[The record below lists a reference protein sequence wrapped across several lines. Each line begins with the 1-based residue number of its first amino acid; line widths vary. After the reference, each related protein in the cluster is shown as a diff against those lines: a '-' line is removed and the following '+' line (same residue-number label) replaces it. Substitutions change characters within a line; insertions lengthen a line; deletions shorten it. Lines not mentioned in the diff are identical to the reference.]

1 MTDFSGF
8 QHLKDCVNS
17 RMKLSASKKARGR
30 VDELLEKS
38 DYLAALVQSAPRV
51 APILE
56 GIADHSPYLWRLI
69 MLDPHRLV
77 SLLSLS
83 PEECL
88 AILLGSVAGLW
99 SKCERDVDFMR
110 ELRRAKQ
117 AGALLIALADL
128 GQVWTVEQVTR
139 ALSDFADTAVGSA
152 LNFILKNTVAAG
164 RLVSPDEENPSAGCG
179 VVVLALGKHGAR
191 ELNYSSDVDLVVFYD
206 PESVAVP
213 AGQEPSQLYVRV
225 TRELARLLQERT
237 GDGYVLRV
245 DYRLRPDPGSTHV
258 AVSLPAAFAYYEM
271 LGQNWER
278 AAFIKARPVAGE
290 LSIGT
295 AFLKDLTP
303 FIWRKYFDY
312 AAIADI
318 HAMKR
323 QIHTVRGHA
332 EIAVAGHDIKLGR
345 GGIREIE
352 FFVQTQQLIYGGRR
366 PTLRGQRTL
375 DMLQELLTGNW
386 INAAAASQL
395 AGAYRF
401 LRTLEHRL
409 QMVADEQTQRLPA
422 EPEVLLHFVR
432 FCGYATIAAFGK
444 ALTAQLAQVQFH
456 YARLF
461 EDAPGLDASE
471 GSLVFTGTADDPAT
485 LETLSRLGFSDP
497 KSVTETIRG
506 WHFGRR
512 SAVQSPRAREV
523 LTELIPALL
532 KAFGG
537 AGDPDAALLA
547 FDQALGRMP
556 AAVELFSILKSND
569 RIRDLFADILGS
581 APRLAQV
588 IATRPHV
595 LDAAIDPSSFAP
607 IGKHRLK
614 HRIDE
619 ILDSGL
625 SIEDFLDRARDIAL
639 EESFLI
645 SLRFLAGSADARH
658 TAESY
663 SELAEGLVQATLE
676 RVQADFTLEY
686 GRVRSGACVIVAFG
700 KLGSSE
706 MTATSD
712 LDLVLLYDF
721 DEAHPESDGLRS
733 LHAVQY
739 YTRLTQRLVSAL
751 TVRTKRGPLYD
762 VDMRLRPSGKK
773 GPLATQIKGFVFY
786 QLSEAETWEHMA
798 LTRARVIAGD
808 AQLQREAAQNIR
820 SILMQKRD
828 PNLIRK
834 DIVDMRQLIASEKG
848 DDNPFDLKL
857 ARGALMDIEF
867 IAQYLVLIHAH
878 QYPDI
883 LKPSTEAVL
892 VCARDKGILNA
903 ENATVLIEAFSF
915 YSAMMQA
922 LRLAIEGPFQPAHTP
937 KGILKRMARV
947 AELPDFRTLER
958 SILETQRNVRNI
970 FVDILQK
977 NKTNI

>member
-1 MTDFSGF
+1 MTDFSHF
-8 QHLKDCVNS
+8 PPLKDSLTS
-17 RMKLSASKKARGR
+17 RIKLSAPKMARAKLA
-30 VDELLEKS
+30 DLLEKS
-38 DYLAALVQSAPRV
+38 ADLAALVVTAPHLARL
-51 APILE
+51 LE
-56 GIADHSPYLWRLI
+56 GIADHSPYHWRLI
-69 MLDPHRLV
+69 SLDPQRLCN
-77 SLLSLS
+77 LLSLS
-83 PEECL
+83 AQEGMFN
-88 AILLGSVAGLW
+88 LLHSVGQLW
-99 SKCERDVDFMR
+99 QIAEREADVLR

-117 AGALLIALADL
+117 TSALLIALADL
-128 GQVWTVEQVTR
+128 GQLWTVEQVTR
-139 ALSDFADTAVGSA
+139 ALSDFADAAVACA
-152 LNFILKNTVAAG
+152 LNYALKLAIQAG
-164 RLVSPDEENPSAGCG
+164 RLNAGHGDTPSAACG
-179 VVVLALGKHGAR
+179 LVVLALGKHGAR

-206 PESVAVP
+206 PNSAAVP
-213 AGQEPSQLYVRV
+213 AGQEPSQLYVRI

-290 LSIGT
+290 LAIGIE
-295 AFLKDLTP
+295 FLKDLTP

-366 PTLRGQRTL
+366 PGLRGRRTL
-375 DMLQELLTGNW
+375 DMLQELLSGGW
-386 INAAAASQL
+386 INTSAAGEMAN
-395 AGAYRF
+395 AYRF

-409 QMVADEQTQRLPA
+409 QMIADEQTQRLPA
-422 EPEVLLHFVR
+422 EPEALLHFAR
-432 FCGYATIAAFGK
+432 FCGYASISAFGK
-444 ALTAQLAQVQFH
+444 ALTVQLARVQFH

-461 EDAPGLDASE
+461 EDAPGLDAHE
-471 GSLVFTGTADDPAT
+471 GSLVFTGTTDDPAT

-497 KSVTETIRG
+497 KAVAETIRG

-556 AAVELFSILKSND
+556 AAVELFSILRSND

-595 LDAAIDPSSFAP
+595 LDAAIDPASFAP
-607 IGKHRLK
+607 IGEHRLQ
-614 HRIDE
+614 HRIGE

-625 SIEDFLDRARDIAL
+625 LIEDFLDRARDIAL

-658 TAESY
+658 TAASY
-663 SELAEGLVQATLE
+663 SELAESLVQATLA
-676 RVQADFTLEY
+676 RVRADFALEY
-686 GRVRSGACVIVAFG
+686 GDIQGGSCVIVAFG
-700 KLGSSE
+700 KLGSAE
-706 MTATSD
+706 MTAASD

-721 DEAHPESDGLRS
+721 DEDHPESNGPRS

-773 GPLATQIKGFVFY
+773 GPLATQIKGFISY
-786 QLSEAETWEHMA
+786 QMTDAEIWEHMA

-808 AQLQREAAQNIR
+808 DHLHSVAAQAIR
-820 SILMQKRD
+820 SVLSQKRD
-828 PNLIRK
+828 DMTIRK
-834 DIVDMRQLIASEKG
+834 AVLDMRQLIAQEKG
-848 DDNPFDLKL
+848 DSDPFDLKL

-867 IAQYLVLIHAH
+867 IAQYLVLVHACTH
-878 QYPDI
+878 PD
-883 LKPSTEAVL
+883 LLRTSTDAVL
-892 VCARDKGILNA
+892 IAARDKGILSPA
-903 ENATVLIEAFSF
+903 NATVLIEAFGF

-922 LRLAIEGPFQPAHTP
+922 MRLAIEGPFKPAQTP
-937 KGILKRMARV
+937 KGILQRMARV

-958 SILETQRNVRNI
+958 SLIETQRNVRKI
-970 FVDILQK
+970 FVDILQYP
-977 NKTNI
+977 KT

>member
-1 MTDFSGF
+1 MTTTAAQPSARLIDQLNGTI
-8 QHLKDCVNS
+8 
-17 RMKLSASKKARGR
+17 KLSQARAAR
-30 VDELLEKS
+30 LKLHDVLEKS
-38 DYLAALVQSAPRV
+38 AELADLVESAPACRRL
-51 APILE
+51 LE
-56 GIADHSPYLWRLI
+56 GIADHSSYLWRL
-69 MLDPHRLV
+69 MVLDPARL
-77 SLLSLS
+77 SRLLLRG
-83 PEECL
+83 PEESL
-88 AILLGSVAGLW
+88 TLLLDQVAGLW
-99 SKCERDVDFMR
+99 QAVQSEAEFMR

-117 AGALLIALADL
+117 TSALLIALADL
-128 GQVWTVEQVTR
+128 GQIWSVDRVTL
-139 ALSDFADTAVGSA
+139 ALSDFADAAVASA
-152 LNFILKNTVAAG
+152 LNFALRLAAQAG
-164 RLVSPDEENPSAGCG
+164 RLKLFDPAHLSHHCG
-179 VVVLALGKHGAR
+179 LVVLALGKHGAR

-206 PESVAVP
+206 PESAAIP
-213 AGQEPSQLYVRV
+213 EGQQPSQLYVRI
-225 TRELARLLQERT
+225 TRDLARLLQERT

-290 LSIGT
+290 LAIG
-295 AFLKDLTP
+295 AQFLKDLTP

-345 GGIREIE
+345 GGIREVE

-366 PTLRGQRTL
+366 PTLRGQKTL
-375 DMLQELLTGNW
+375 DMLHELQDGHW
-386 INAAAASQL
+386 INARAASDL
-395 AGAYRF
+395 STAYRF
-401 LRTLEHRL
+401 LRSLEHRL

-422 EPEVLLHFVR
+422 DSETLLHFVR
-432 FCGYATIAAFGK
+432 FCGYASIAAFGK
-444 ALTAQLAQVQFH
+444 ALTTQLGKVQLH

-461 EDAPGLDASE
+461 EDAPGLDANE
-471 GSLVFTGTADDPAT
+471 GSLVFTGTADDPST
-485 LETLSRLGFSDP
+485 LDTLSKLGFSDP
-497 KSVTETIRG
+497 KAVAETIRG

-512 SAVQSPRAREV
+512 TAVQSPRAREV

-607 IGKHRLK
+607 FGVDRLT

-619 ILDSGL
+619 ILDTHL

-645 SLRFLAGSADARH
+645 SLRFLAGTADAPR
-658 TAESY
+658 TAASY
-663 SELAEGLVQATLE
+663 SELAEALVRATLA
-676 RVQADFTLEY
+676 RVLADFSVEH
-686 GRVRSGACVIVAFG
+686 GVVIGGACVVVAFG
-700 KLGSSE
+700 KLGSAE
-706 MTATSD
+706 MTAVSD

-721 DEAHPESDGLRS
+721 DEEYPDSDGPRS

-773 GPLATQIKGFVFY
+773 GPLATQIKGFISY
-786 QLSEAETWEHMA
+786 QMLEAETWEHMA

-808 AQLQREAAQNIR
+808 AHLQEAAARAIAD
-820 SILMQKRD
+820 ILSLKRD
-828 PNLIRK
+828 DARLRE
-834 DIVDMRQLIASEKG
+834 DIFGMRQLIAQEKG
-848 DDNPFDLKL
+848 DSDPFDLKL
-857 ARGALMDIEF
+857 ASGALMDIEF
-867 IAQYLVLIHAH
+867 IAQYLVLSHAH
-878 QYPDI
+878 QHKN
-883 LKPSTEAVL
+883 LMVQSTEQVL
-892 VCARDKGILNA
+892 LVAREASVLSPA
-903 ENATVLIEAFSF
+903 RAAVLIEAFGF

-922 LRLAIEGPFQPAHTP
+922 LRLAIEGPLKPASTA
-937 KGILKRMARV
+937 KGILKRIARV
-947 AELPDFRTLER
+947 AELPDFKTLER
-958 SILETQRNVRNI
+958 SLVETRRSVRKI
-970 FVDILQK
+970 FVDILE
-977 NKTNI
+977 

>member
-1 MTDFSGF
+1 MTDFSNF
-8 QHLKDCVNS
+8 PRLADSLAS
-17 RMKLSASKKARGR
+17 RIKLSAPKKAHAKLG
-30 VDELLEKS
+30 ELLDKS
-38 DYLAALVQSAPRV
+38 PALAALVAAAPQLAR
-51 APILE
+51 LFE
-56 GIADHSPYLWRLI
+56 GIADHSPYLWRLVS
-69 MLDPHRLV
+69 LDPQRACDVLVVSAQEGLAHLLHSVERLWQ
-77 SLLSLS
+77 
-83 PEECL
+83 L
-88 AILLGSVAGLW
+88 ASSDA
-99 SKCERDVDFMR
+99 EFMR

-117 AGALLIALADL
+117 TSALLIALADL
-128 GQVWTVEQVTR
+128 GQVWTVDQVTR
-139 ALSDFADTAVGSA
+139 ALSDFADAAVASA
-152 LNFILKNTVAAG
+152 LNFILKTTAQAG
-164 RLVSPDEENPSAGCG
+164 RLTLGNADQPSADCG
-179 VVVLALGKHGAR
+179 LVVLALGKHGAQ

-206 PESVAVP
+206 PESAAVP
-213 AGQEPSQLYVRV
+213 AGQEPSQLYVRI

-290 LSIGT
+290 LAIGT
-295 AFLKDLTP
+295 QFLKDLTP

-366 PTLRGQRTL
+366 PGLRGRKTL
-375 DMLQELLTGNW
+375 DMLQELLSGAW
-386 INAAAASQL
+386 IHASAATEL
-395 AGAYRF
+395 AHAYRF
-401 LRTLEHRL
+401 LRTLEHRI
-409 QMVADEQTQRLPA
+409 QMVADEQTQRLA
-422 EPEVLLHFVR
+422 SEPETLLHFAR
-432 FCGYATIAAFGK
+432 FCGYAGLAAFGK
-444 ALTAQLAQVQFH
+444 ALTAQLAKVQFH

-461 EDAPGLDASE
+461 EDAPELDASE

-497 KSVTETIRG
+497 KSVAETIRG

-523 LTELIPALL
+523 LTELVPALL

-595 LDAAIDPSSFAP
+595 LDAAIDPASFAP
-607 IGKHRLK
+607 IGEHRLK

-619 ILDSGL
+619 ILDSTL
-625 SIEDFLDRARDIAL
+625 SIEEFLDRARDIAL

-645 SLRFLAGSADARH
+645 SLRFLAGTADARH
-658 TAESY
+658 TAASY
-663 SELAEGLVQATLE
+663 SELAESLVQATLA
-676 RVQADFTLEY
+676 RVKADFVLEY
-686 GRVRSGACVIVAFG
+686 GEISGGSCVILAFG
-700 KLGSSE
+700 KLGSAE
-706 MTATSD
+706 MTAASD

-721 DEAHPESDGLRS
+721 DEEHPESNGARG

-751 TVRTKRGPLYD
+751 TVRTRRGPLYD

-773 GPLATQIKGFVFY
+773 GPLATQIKGFISY
-786 QLSEAETWEHMA
+786 QLTEAETWEHMA
-798 LTRARVIAGD
+798 MTRARVIAGD
-808 AQLQREAAQNIR
+808 AHLQDVAAQAIR
-820 SILMQKRD
+820 SVLMQKRN
-828 PNLIRK
+828 PALIRK
-834 DIVDMRQLIASEKG
+834 DVFDMRQLIASEKG
-848 DDNPFDLKL
+848 DSDPFDLKL
-857 ARGALMDIEF
+857 ASGALMDIEF
-867 IAQYLVLIHAH
+867 IAQYLVLTHAH
-878 QYPDI
+878 DCPEI
-883 LKPSTEAVL
+883 LHTSTEAVL
-892 VCARDKGILNA
+892 VAARDYGILSLRQ
-903 ENATVLIEAFSF
+903 ATVLIEAFGF
-915 YSAMMQA
+915 YNSMMQA
-922 LRLAIEGPFQPAHTP
+922 LRLAIDGPFQPAQTA

-958 SILETQRNVRNI
+958 SLAETRRNVRKI
-970 FVDILQK
+970 FVDIFK
-977 NKTNI
+977 YKHN